1 MIVDI
6 SKLGIDGN
14 EFSGEEPSDL
24 FDLGNAEDVKPA
36 GPIRYNIRVSPAGNS
51 IVVQGVLKADLAFE
65 CVRCAEFFQFTV
77 CEPEFMVVREISNKD
92 ESIDLTQ
99 DIRESMILA
108 FPTNPLCAP
117 DCRGL
122 CPRCG
127 TNLNKKN
134 CRCAA
139 SSTDWR
145 WSALNNLQQR

>member
-6 SKLGIDGN
+6 AKLDAEGKG
-14 EFSGEEPSDL
+14 FAGEEPSEV
-24 FDLGNAEDVKPA
+24 FDLADAKDVRPA

-51 IVVQGVLKADLAFE
+51 IVAQGVLKADLAFE
-65 CVRCAEFFQFTV
+65 CVRCAEFFQLTV
-77 CEPEFMVVREISNKD
+77 CDPEFMVVREISNKD

-117 DCRGL
+117 NCRGL

-127 TNLNKKN
+127 TNLNKRS
-134 CRCAA
+134 CRCVNSA
-139 SSTDWR
+139 TDER
-145 WSALNNLQQR
+145 WSVLNNL